1 MRTGLAGDL
10 LDKLLRAIADDRAIA
25 ILAAPDLGWLF
36 CPHDGGMDIILPDA
50 DARDALRDRHSPW
63 LSSDPSGLCA
73 SWRPLRRR
81 SGPLHRG
88 VDASVARG
96 WSLESERRIDL
107 EPVMVKEWGR

>member
-63 LSSDPSGLCA
+63 LSSDPSGL
-73 SWRPLRRR
+73 
-81 SGPLHRG
+81 
-88 VDASVARG
+88 
-96 WSLESERRIDL
+96 
-107 EPVMVKEWGR
+107 